1 MNTRYLSLLGALL
14 FALSALGSPAAA
26 QCRSLGPICQ
36 LSTSRPP
43 TQRCPVQPQLC
54 SPLPVAFRL
63 EVVGAPISSPALLVL
78 SDARLPG
85 PPIPIAMPPACDLG
99 CALAFLPLAVV
110 PLQTDASGIGSLT
123 VQLPCDRAAVGTST
137 YTWWAFA
144 DPRGCIKFSD
154 VLQVMWM

>member
-1 MNTRYLSLLGALL
+1 MRRSLLLAFLALPM
-14 FALSALGSPAAA
+14 LGTLATQAAA

-43 TQRCPVQPQLC
+43 TQRCPIQPQLC

-63 EVVGAPISSPALLVL
+63 EVVGAPASSPALLVL

-85 PPIPIAMPPACDLG
+85 PPIPIAMPPACDMG

-123 VQLPCDRAAVGTST
+123 VQLPCDRSAVGTST

-144 DPRGCIKFSD
+144 DPRGCIKLSD
-154 VLQVMWM
+154 VMQVTWM